1 MIRLA
6 VSVEGQTEEAFVKYL
21 LADLLRQSEVEPFPI
36 LIGRARS
43 KGQGGGK
50 VSVQRLVSEMVNLRH
65 SHDAVTSLVDFY
77 GFRNREEATVEVLEE
92 RLLREIE
99 VQIPKARCLF
109 PYVQKYEFEGVLFS
123 DVEAFRA
130 IGQRTDTEI
139 ERLSAIRQAFS
150 TPEDINDDP
159 NGAPSKRI
167 EGAISGYRKRL
178 HGPMV
183 ARQAGIEKIRAECPR
198 FNAWLTRLEG
208 LSRRA

>member
-6 VSVEGQTEEAFVKYL
+6 VSVEGQTEEAFVKGI

-43 KGQGGGK
+43 KGQGGGN
-50 VSVQRLVSEMVNLRH
+50 VSVQRLVSEMINLRH

-77 GFRNREEATVEVLEE
+77 GFRDGEEATVEALEE

-99 VQIPKARCLF
+99 VQIPNARCLF
-109 PYVQKYEFEGVLFS
+109 PYVQRYEFEGVLFS
-123 DVEAFRA
+123 DVEAFRV
-130 IGQRTDTEI
+130 IGQKTDPEI
-139 ERLSAIRQAFS
+139 ERLWTIRQAFS

-178 HGPMV
+178 HDPMV
-183 ARQAGIEKIRAECPR
+183 ARQAGMERIRAECPR

>member
-6 VSVEGQTEEAFVKYL
+6 VSVEGQTEEAFVKGVL
-21 LADLLRQSEVEPFPI
+21 SDLLRQSEIEPFPI

-43 KGQGGGK
+43 KGQGGGN
-50 VSVQRLVSEMVNLRH
+50 VSVQRLVSEMVNLRR

-77 GFRNREEATVEVLEE
+77 GFGEGKAATVEALEE

-99 VQIPKARCLF
+99 VQMPDARCFF
-109 PYVQKYEFEGVLFS
+109 PYVQRYEFEGVLFS
-123 DVEAFRA
+123 DVEAFRV
-130 IGQRTDTEI
+130 IGQRTDPEI
-139 ERLSAIRQAFS
+139 ERLWTIRQAFS

-167 EGAISGYRKRL
+167 ESAISGYRKRL

-183 ARQAGIEKIRAECPR
+183 ARQVGMEKIRTECPR

-208 LSRRA
+208 LSRQA

>member
-1 MIRLA
+1 MMRLA
-6 VSVEGQTEEAFVKYL
+6 VSVEGQTEEAFVKGVL
-21 LADLLRQSEVEPFPI
+21 SDLLRQSEIEPFPI

-43 KGQGGGK
+43 KGQGGGN
-50 VSVQRLVSEMVNLRH
+50 VSVQRLVSEMVNLRR

-77 GFRNREEATVEVLEE
+77 GFGEGKAATVEALEE

-99 VQIPKARCLF
+99 VQMPDARCFF
-109 PYVQKYEFEGVLFS
+109 PYVQRYEFEGVLFS
-123 DVEAFRA
+123 DVEAFRV
-130 IGQRTDTEI
+130 IGQRTDPEI
-139 ERLSAIRQAFS
+139 ERLWTIRQAFS

-167 EGAISGYRKRL
+167 ESAISGYRKRL

-183 ARQAGIEKIRAECPR
+183 ARQVGMEKIRTECPR

-208 LSRRA
+208 LSRQA